1 MPSTR
6 SGFGEPIQSLFNFA
20 DGEKVIGMIRFPA
33 IPKDNATGQS
43 SLGFEDEAEY
53 MVASA
58 NGYGFRFPISNLGE
72 TTRSGRKIMSLKD
85 DDKMIAFAPVT
96 HDHLFLATAEGKA
109 LVIATEH
116 ITQLSGSGK
125 GVILMKT
132 KDSQLVGIKFV
143 SLKDKVT
150 LSFDSGKDKE
160 ITVKSVRVCN
170 RGTQGVILSRRKT
183 IVKIT

>member
-1 MPSTR
+1 M
-6 SGFGEPIQSLFNFA
+6 
-20 DGEKVIGMIRFPA
+20 
-33 IPKDNATGQS
+33 
-43 SLGFEDEAEY
+43 
-53 MVASA
+53 
-58 NGYGFRFPISNLGE
+58 
-72 TTRSGRKIMSLKD
+72 
-85 DDKMIAFAPVT
+85 
-96 HDHLFLATAEGKA
+96 
-109 LVIATEH
+109 VIATEH
-116 ITQLSGSGK
+116 ITQLSGAGK

-170 RGTQGVILSRRKT
+170 RGTQGVILSRRKN

>member
-1 MPSTR
+1 
-6 SGFGEPIQSLFNFA
+6 
-20 DGEKVIGMIRFPA
+20 MIRFPA
-33 IPKDNATGQS
+33 TPKDNATGQS
-43 SLGFEDEAEY
+43 SLGFEEKSEY

-96 HDHLFLATAEGKA
+96 HDHLFLATAEGKG
-109 LVIATEH
+109 LVIAAEH

-132 KDSQLVGIKFV
+132 KDCLLYTS
-143 SLKDKVT
+143 DAA
-150 LSFDSGKDKE
+150 DE
-160 ITVKSVRVCN
+160 
-170 RGTQGVILSRRKT
+170 
-183 IVKIT
+183 

>member
-1 MPSTR
+1 
-6 SGFGEPIQSLFNFA
+6 
-20 DGEKVIGMIRFPA
+20 MI
-33 IPKDNATGQS
+33 K
-43 SLGFEDEAEY
+43 
-53 MVASA
+53 
-58 NGYGFRFPISNLGE
+58 
-72 TTRSGRKIMSLKD
+72 K
-85 DDKMIAFAPVT
+85 
-96 HDHLFLATAEGKA
+96 
-109 LVIATEH
+109 
-116 ITQLSGSGK
+116 K
-125 GVILMKT
+125 GVTLMKT